1 MSELIPFPKLKQKLC
16 SDIKQAIAEEQYDI
30 AYDCFV
36 EYEQYF
42 EMTEALALMKCH
54 VLWETESYLE
64 LREEAHILLEQG
76 YTSQDELMIYYVKS
90 LFALEQYQS
99 VVSVVDEILDN
110 VKAHQTRMI
119 LLPLKDQAQHQL
131 NKRQE
136 DMQVQLQ
143 QFDQL
148 SEGPR
153 TELILSMIDDSAY
166 YFADTMAYWI
176 MQDDVSASL
185 QSLMLEYLR
194 FARYNQSIQLEVNGE
209 EITVV
214 PAQLE
219 GFDVTRFMESIV
231 PEVIAQLE
239 NDYPSLVQEARIH
252 LNAHNIAMYP
262 YDITQLADD
271 QTWIQT
277 YVYYFEEMIG
287 VSPSF
292 SAYTYVLSFIKLL
305 NT

>member
-16 SDIKQAIAEEQYDI
+16 SDIKQAIAQEQYEL

-54 VLWETESYLE
+54 VLWETQSYLE

-76 YTSQDELMIYYVKS
+76 NTSYDELMIYYVKS

-99 VVSVVDEILDN
+99 VVSVVDEILN
-110 VKAHQTRMI
+110 SVKAHQTRMI
-119 LLPLKDQAQHQL
+119 LLPTKDQAQHQL

-136 DMQVQLQ
+136 QMKTQLQ

-153 TELILSMIDDSAY
+153 TELILSMIDDSVY
-166 YFADTMAYWI
+166 YFADTMAYLI
-176 MQDDVSASL
+176 TQDDVSVSL

-194 FARYNQSIQLEVNGE
+194 FARYNQSIQLEVNGQE
-209 EITVV
+209 LSVV

-219 GFDVTRFMESIV
+219 GFDVTRFMKSIV
-231 PEVIAQLE
+231 PEVIARLE

-252 LNAHNIAMYP
+252 LNTHNIAMYP
-262 YDITQLADD
+262 FDITQLADD

-287 VSPSF
+287 VSPST
-292 SAYTYVLSFIKLL
+292 SADTCVLSFIKLL